1 LETRLTLTPLGHCHH
16 PIPHTIIKK
25 FHEDPQL
32 TTKTKIKTK
41 ALKCI
46 LQRKVALDFT
56 TFTVIPPTNRTKM
69 KMKSDYK
76 IQIIS
81 STNEQI
87 ITPNP
92 LQQPHTKQKAREKP
106 NNPQED

>member
-1 LETRLTLTPLGHCHH
+1 MKIPADHKNQNKKKSLEVH
-16 PIPHTIIKK
+16 
-25 FHEDPQL
+25 FA
-32 TTKTKIKTK
+32 TKS
-41 ALKCI
+41 C
-46 LQRKVALDFT
+46 FGFS

-69 KMKSDYK
+69 KMMKSDYK

-81 STNEQI
+81 SNYKHV